1 MFACLSTGRCWL
13 TESLAVPSA
22 HVTEDKNNTDAMFKC
37 GCENSGTNLHA
48 AHRLIRLGHPVQKL
62 AVLRCTSRGQYYSCV
77 LFFPPFTVACLFFWF
92 LLVRLCVE
100 GETSCLRFVC
110 MCVRACMRACACVC
124 VCACVCAVF
133 SSFFPSFQFLC
144 KEGTVAELKPI
155 TIGQGLFLGEWY
167 ALRHGRGWMLNL
179 KNSQMFDLT
188 SCFAQSGRR
197 WTIPSEWCHQMNLL

>member
-1 MFACLSTGRCWL
+1 MWLWKFRNKFARGSPSHKTRTSGTKTGR
-13 TESLAVPSA
+13 PP
-22 HVTEDKNNTDAMFKC
+22 
-37 GCENSGTNLHA
+37 LHFA
-48 AHRLIRLGHPVQKL
+48 W
-62 AVLRCTSRGQYYSCV
+62 AVLFLCAVFSPLHRGLFVFLIPPRQIVCWRGNFMSPFCV
-77 LFFPPFTVACLFFWF
+77 Y
-92 LLVRLCVE
+92 VRA
-100 GETSCLRFVC
+100 
-110 MCVRACMRACACVC
+110 CVRACMRACACVC

-167 ALRHGRGWMLNL
+167 ALRHGRGWILNL